1 VKQRSD
7 YRVGV
12 GATSILMILVVLA
25 LAALSLLS
33 LSSARNNET
42 LAQRNL
48 SMTLSYYQ
56 AAAEAQRTLAAM
68 DTLISENRAGAQD
81 ADDWNALFADHGLET
96 VTVNEDGT
104 FSFSLD
110 AGAER
115 ALVVEG
121 ALTPNASPRYTLT
134 RHELVNQAAETESTL
149 NLLIQ

>member
-1 VKQRSD
+1 MKQQSD

-33 LSSARNNET
+33 LSSARNNEN

-68 DTLISENRAGAQD
+68 DTLVVENRAQTQD
-81 ADDWNALFADHGLET
+81 ADGWNALFAAHGLET
-96 VTVNEDGT
+96 VTVTKGGT

-110 AGAER
+110 AGEER

-121 ALTPNASPRYTLT
+121 TLTPNALPRYTLT
-134 RHELVNQAAETESTL
+134 RHELVNQSAETEYTL
-149 NLLIQ
+149 DLLIP